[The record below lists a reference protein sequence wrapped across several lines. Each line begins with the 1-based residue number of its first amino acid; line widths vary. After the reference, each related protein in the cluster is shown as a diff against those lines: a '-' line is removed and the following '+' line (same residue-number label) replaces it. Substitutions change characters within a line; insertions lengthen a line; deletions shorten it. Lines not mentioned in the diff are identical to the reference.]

1 MSTIPCKILVC
12 DDDHAILEVT
22 SMLLEFEGFQVVTQI
37 DSHKLIDQ
45 ALIEKPDVMLIDIW
59 MPLPGNIIMEGIKQ
73 MPDLAHIPVILF
85 SAEIDGRNI
94 AKKSG
99 ADRFI
104 EKPFE
109 IDSLAL
115 AIHELRKAQDLN

>member
-1 MSTIPCKILVC
+1 MYSSACKILVC
-12 DDDHAILEVT
+12 DDDHDILEVT
-22 SMLLEFEGFQVVTQI
+22 SMLLEFEGFQVLTQI
-37 DSHKLIDQ
+37 DSNKLIDQ
-45 ALIEKPDVMLIDIW
+45 ALTEKPDIMLIDIW
-59 MPLPGNIIMEGIKQ
+59 MPLPGNIITENIRQ
-73 MPDLAHIPVILF
+73 IPDLAHIPIILF
-85 SAEIDGRNI
+85 SAEIDGQNI
-94 AKKSG
+94 AEKSG